1 MNGKP
6 AKLLTLAAV
15 AALAAPAAT
24 LLAPDT
30 AQAQTANVECRMDFN
45 LAGWAVTY
53 TEPKGSG
60 TVTCDNGQ
68 CANVNSHVKG
78 GGLAAGK
85 YEIDDGT
92 GVFSKVRDI
101 SEIFGTYAQAEAQ
114 AGAVRSAT
122 AQALTKGEVSLALS
136 GTGRGWDLGVSFGGF
151 TIERR

>member
-1 MNGKP
+1 MNGKS
-6 AKLLTLAAV
+6 AKLLTLAAI
-15 AALAAPAAT
+15 AALAAPAGL
-24 LLAPDT
+24 LLAP
-30 AQAQTANVECRMDFN
+30 APVQAQTANVECRMDFN
-45 LAGWAVTY
+45 LAGWAVIY
-53 TEPKGSG
+53 KEAKGSG

-68 CANVNSHVKG
+68 SANVNIQVKG

-85 YEIDDGT
+85 YEIDDGN

>member
-1 MNGKP
+1 MRKT
-6 AKLLTLAAV
+6 AMTLFSLAALGLGS
-15 AALAAPAAT
+15 AAAAQDAR
-24 LLAPDT
+24 
-30 AQAQTANVECRMDFN
+30 VSCRMDFN
-45 LAGWAVTY
+45 LAGWAIIY
-53 TEPKGSG
+53 KEASGSG

-68 CANVNSHVKG
+68 SAVVNITAKG

-92 GVFSKVRDI
+92 GTFSNVRDI

-114 AGAVRSAT
+114 AGAVKSAT
-122 AQALTKGEVSLALS
+122 AQALTKGEVSLALA